1 MKKIAFSLIIL
12 FGLLN
17 LSCYSWYE
25 DKINMDTKTQ
35 KFSLWELMYK
45 EPEITSLDAPKQ
57 LMVSKG
63 MYSGS
68 IKLHWD
74 EVPYATS
81 YRIERAVVE
90 ADINGNAARI
100 PDEGDFE
107 VLKKQVYS
115 NNYIDL
121 ILADPK
127 ESNLEYQKKYYYR
140 VSAEN
145 INRGLESSEFT
156 QISNESSGW
165 LLSPPA
171 QIEAAK
177 GENEEYIAVKWSP
190 VQNASRYL
198 IYRGEKENGFG
209 MEQIDSVLGNITSYN
224 NYLNQSEKGIEFYY
238 KICAV
243 LESGSQSAFTGLAM
257 GYSAKS
263 GAPAAPTNIQVTNGM
278 AESLDTLKVTWTAV
292 NSSAEYTITYNLY
305 RTSSEESIYTLV
317 RANIPG
323 ATTAFEDA
331 SIPKQKTHVKYYY
344 YLQTVKK
351 TSDGETFKSP
361 FSKTGQDSTTPAVG
375 WLLSAPKNCEVIDSD
390 NNTEVIV
397 KWTPAVGYEDV
408 NYFYNIYSS
417 DTLDGDFSTN
427 IKSMLGGSELTLG
440 EDGYY
445 STKVLREPFYKIT
458 TVRITSNGTLES
470 DLSQTIAPA
479 PQAPQNVVASKT
491 SALDGLEKYTPNTNG
506 VYPVMITWEAPEG
519 ETPYAYYVYRS
530 TKPDSSFRKISDKPV
545 QGLSFIDEN
554 ETARPGTPYYYK
566 VVSLNMLIQ
575 GKNSNQQ
582 TNDTLGYGALTR
594 DQWFREYNKT
604 VKKSQT
610 KLTLMHKASTD
621 ALGSESK
628 SGDLSG
634 SVSYNAA
641 MQGLGAR
648 ITMHYEN
655 YADFYVLNN
664 PAMGFYFIL
673 TGDTNTTANMSANG
687 SMDGTNRALL
697 SSMYP
702 GYAKYNGLE
711 IKGGGAGGG
720 YYVVCTQDKNGNTV
734 LSEGNV
740 SWTVGEE

>member
-1 MKKIAFSLIIL
+1 MKKIAFLLIIL
-12 FGLLN
+12 CGLLN

-45 EPEITSLDAPKQ
+45 EPEITVLDAPKQ
-57 LMVSKG
+57 LIVSKG
-63 MYSGS
+63 MYNGS

-81 YRIERAVVE
+81 YRIERAVIE
-90 ADINGNAARI
+90 TDLNGNAVRI

-107 VLKKQVYS
+107 VLKKMVYS
-115 NNYIDL
+115 NNYTDL
-121 ILADPK
+121 ILANPK

-145 INRGLESSEFT
+145 IKRGLESSEFT
-156 QISNESSGW
+156 PISDESSGW
-165 LLSPPA
+165 LLPPPA

-177 GENEEYIAVKWSP
+177 GENEEYIESKWSP
-190 VQNASRYL
+190 VQNASKYL
-198 IYRGEKENGFG
+198 IFRGEKENGLG
-209 MEQIDSVLGNITSYN
+209 MEQLDSVKGNVTSYN
-224 NYLNQSEKGIEFYY
+224 NHLSQNEKGVEFYY
-238 KICAV
+238 KVCAV
-243 LESGSQSAFTGLAM
+243 LDTGSQSAFTGLAM

-263 GAPAAPTNIQVTNGM
+263 GAPTPPSEIEVLKPM
-278 AESLDTLKVTWTAV
+278 AESLTSLTVKWKAVTSTTG
-292 NSSAEYTITYNLY
+292 TITYNIY

-317 RANIPG
+317 CSNIPG
-323 ATTAFEDA
+323 STTSFEDK
-331 SIPKQKTHVKYYY
+331 SIPKQKTYLKYYY

-351 TSDGETFKSP
+351 NSDGEVLKSS
-361 FSKTGQDSTTPAVG
+361 FSKTGPDSESPAVG
-375 WLLSAPKNCEVIDSD
+375 WLLSAPKNCEVADSD
-390 NNTEVIV
+390 NNAEVIIR
-397 KWTPAVGYEDV
+397 WSPAVGYEDV

-417 DTLDGDFSTN
+417 DTLDGDFSIN
-427 IKSMLGGSELTLG
+427 IKNRLSAAELTLG

-445 STKVLREPFYKIT
+445 STKVLREPFYKIS
-458 TVRITSNGTLES
+458 TVRDTTNETLES
-470 DLSQTIAPA
+470 PLSQTIAPS
-479 PQAPQNVVASKT
+479 PQAPRNVVASKT
-491 SALDGLEKYTPNTNG
+491 GALDGLEKYTPNTNG
-506 VYPVMITWEAPEG
+506 VYPVLITWEAPEG

-530 TKPDSSFRKISDKPV
+530 TKPDSSFRKISDNPV
-545 QGLSFIDEN
+545 TGLSFVDEN
-554 ETARPGTPYYYK
+554 ETARAGTPYYYK

-628 SGDLSG
+628 SGDISG
-634 SVSYNAA
+634 TVSYDAQ

-648 ITMHYEN
+648 IKMHYAN
-655 YADFYVLNN
+655 YAEFYILNN
-664 PAMGFYFIL
+664 PAMGVYFIL

-687 SMDGTNRALL
+687 TMDGTNRALI
-697 SSMYP
+697 SGMYP
-702 GYAKYNGLE
+702 GYAKYDKLE

-720 YYVVCTQDKNGNTV
+720 YYIVCTQDKNGNTV